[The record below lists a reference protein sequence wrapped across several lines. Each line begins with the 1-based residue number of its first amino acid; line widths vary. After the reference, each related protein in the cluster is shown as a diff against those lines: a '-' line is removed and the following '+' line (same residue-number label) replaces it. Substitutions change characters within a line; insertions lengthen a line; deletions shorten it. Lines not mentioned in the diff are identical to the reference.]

1 MEPTLLD
8 AEISHDEYHCVTGE
22 DVVPA
27 VHVLPVDGEAA
38 PGEDGDHPVDYQQR
52 GDVLPARLF
61 RALVPG
67 V

>member
-1 MEPTLLD
+1 MFGLQHWDVSEGVVGDPEPVGQ
-8 AEISHDEYHCVTGE
+8 AIG
-22 DVVPA
+22 A

-38 PGEDGDHPVDYQQR
+38 PGEDGDHPVDDQQR
-52 GDVLPARLF
+52 GDVLPARLL

>member
-1 MEPTLLD
+1 M
-8 AEISHDEYHCVTGE
+8 AGE

-38 PGEDGDHPVDYQQR
+38 PGEDGDHPVDDQQR
-52 GDVLPARLF
+52 GDVLPARLL
-61 RALVPG
+61 RTLVPG